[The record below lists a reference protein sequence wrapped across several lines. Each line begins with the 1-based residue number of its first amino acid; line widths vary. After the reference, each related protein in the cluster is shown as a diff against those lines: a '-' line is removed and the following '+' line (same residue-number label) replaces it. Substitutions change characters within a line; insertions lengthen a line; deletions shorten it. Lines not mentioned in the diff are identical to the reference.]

1 MAYPSAIMFQ
11 GRRPMSVRVL
21 RRNHEALLKKFA
33 VLYRAHRDLKE
44 ARQDDL
50 RKQELQAKIIRDL
63 RGRSNVQG
71 I

>member
-1 MAYPSAIMFQ
+1 
-11 GRRPMSVRVL
+11 MSVRVL